1 MIKLFLGIA
10 VVTFTSFCGYVLAG
24 KYRQKQL
31 FFRQFYTFNE
41 RFLNEI
47 SYYRR
52 PLHEFVRRY
61 SYKDEFNEL
70 LRAFFNALEQ
80 KRLFFKDVLDKQE
93 FDFLNQEEKA
103 VVLDYFLMLGKGDSA
118 SQKNYFSSMREILTK
133 LQREAENSCKKY
145 ADLYIKI
152 GFLLAGIS
160 TCDNSIKFL
169 IIISP

>member
-52 PLHEFVRRY
+52 PLHEFVKRY
-61 SYKDEFNEL
+61 TYKDEFKEL
-70 LRAFFNALEQ
+70 LRVIFYSLEQ
-80 KRLFFKDVLDKQE
+80 KKIFFKDILDKQE
-93 FDFLNQEEKA
+93 FFFLNHEEKA
-103 VVLDYFLMLGKGDSA
+103 VIADYFLMLGKGDSS
-118 SQKNYFSSMREILTK
+118 SQKNYFSSMREVLGK
-133 LQREAENSCKKY
+133 LQRESENSCKKY
-145 ADLYIKI
+145 ADLYVKI
-152 GFLLAGIS
+152 GFLLGL
-160 TCDNSIKFL
+160 L
-169 IIISP
+169 ILILIL